1 MASLNGFNASE
12 VEPTAGFGPIP
23 AGSYQGL
30 IIDGEIEVDQSWY
43 GPFSAVETANHDGD
57 YRGRILW
64 DRLNF
69 DNPSATAVQ
78 IARAGLPAQVRHDLW
93 AGQYPEPR
101 LL

>member
-23 AGSYQGL
+23 AGSYEGL
-30 IIDGEIEVDQSWY
+30 IIDSEMRSTKAGTGRFLQLKLQI
-43 GPFSAVETANHDGD
+43 TDGD

-64 DRLNF
+64 DRLNL
-69 DNPSATAVQ
+69 DNPSTTAVQ